1 MTFVVFFAGP
11 PLLGFIA
18 EHFGIRFSYWT
29 VVPVIVAA
37 LVVTKALA
45 PAPMPDMSD
54 PEPALPPG

>member
-29 VVPVIVAA
+29 VVPVIIAA
-37 LVVTKALA
+37 LVVIRALA
-45 PAPMPDMSD
+45 AAPMPSVSEL
-54 PEPALPPG
+54 EPTLPQG